1 MTSANTAPTDRIET
15 TECSRCCGTGRYS
28 YNQMHG
34 SRCYGCGGS
43 GKAYTRRGR
52 EAARYLEAL
61 RSKPARD
68 FAPGD
73 LVRHDMFTPGGS
85 IRTWITVTKVAPST
99 VRIVTPGSAD
109 APGSNGDSVTI
120 EGTGRHG
127 DVRITTGADKLLRQG
142 FDAETKQAQLADAIA
157 YQATLTVKGVPR
169 KDMPAHVPAQIPA
182 APEILAA

>member
-15 TECSRCCGTGRYS
+15 TECSRCCGTCRYS

-68 FAPGD
+68 FVPGD

-85 IRTWITVTKVAPST
+85 IRTWITVVKVAPST
-99 VRIVTPGSAD
+99 TRIVSPGRPD
-109 APGSNGDSVTI
+109 ITDSVTI
-120 EGTGRHG
+120 EGTGKHG

-169 KDMPAHVPAQIPA
+169 KDMPAHVPATA
-182 APEILAA
+182 AQKRAA

>member
-120 EGTGRHG
+120 EGTGKHG
-127 DVRITTGADKLLRQG
+127 NARITTGADKLLRQG

-157 YQATLTVKGVPR
+157 YQATLTVKGKVSKVAPR
-169 KDMPAHVPAQIPA
+169 A
-182 APEILAA
+182 A